1 MCRDLIP
8 LQPGQARAS
17 GRHGD
22 SPRLLPGFIRSLR
35 EPWAQQLCL
44 PLGTM
49 GRAGEQQRVG
59 EKLEPETTWNPP
71 RATGRPPGPL
81 QEPGSAFPR
90 SCCEP
95 GGICLCMLAAY
106 SLPAIKSNKSSN
118 QERGRRVHTAGP
130 AKKGTDPDP
139 PIAAQTI
146 DVITGPALSTP
157 TPARSRYVIEAG
169 SRISCSHC
177 SSSSLFFVSLF
188 HSMHFLNLPSKNTL
202 RTGCCSPL
210 HNVIKEETQ
219 MPLLCAAFCTYYSEG
234 MQGTRDIEKS
244 QQVRKIM

>member
-59 EKLEPETTWNPP
+59 EKLEPNPRNHLESPKSYGQAP
-71 RATGRPPGPL
+71 RTPPGAWL
-81 QEPGSAFPR
+81 CL
-90 SCCEP
+90 CCEP
-95 GGICLCMLAAY
+95 RGICLCMLAAY